1 MKKATLLTAYAILT
15 GKGEVTEET
24 KAAVIAE
31 FEKEFNRDAEEKAA
45 KAAEY
50 ESVKEI
56 ILAPL
61 NEAIMTISELY
72 EAIKNELPDGFTRG
86 KVQYAITKLYADEV
100 VKHEGKPCTYGR
112 KA

>member
-1 MKKATLLTAYAILT
+1 MKKNTLSAI
-15 GKGEVTEET
+15 
-24 KAAVIAE
+24 AAVLNTVDFENKDSILAE
-31 FEKEFNRDAEEKAA
+31 VNAELTKNDEAKAA

-61 NEAIMTISELY
+61 DEAIMTVSELY
-72 EAIKNELPDGFTRG
+72 EAIKDELPDGFTRG
-86 KVQYAITKLYADEV
+86 KVQYAITKLYANEV
-100 VKHEGKPCTYGR
+100 VKHDGKPCTYGR